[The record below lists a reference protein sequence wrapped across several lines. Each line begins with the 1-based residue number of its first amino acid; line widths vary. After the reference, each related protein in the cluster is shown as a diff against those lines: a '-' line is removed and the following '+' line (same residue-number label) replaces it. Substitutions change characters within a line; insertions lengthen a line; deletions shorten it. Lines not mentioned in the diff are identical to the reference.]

1 MPQIVQQGQ
10 LNTTALVVPDLYVVI
25 IPPAIATLNG
35 VPTNVMGVVG
45 TASWGPVG
53 VASIVGTATQYAQT
67 FGPIMPR
74 KYDMGTA
81 VALAIQQGA
90 SNFRCVRVTDG
101 TDTAATATLGSSPV
115 NITFNAKYTGSYGNN
130 ITVTLMAGSK
140 ANTWQAVVG
149 IAGATPE
156 VFNNIAG
163 TGAAFWAN
171 LASAINSGNSV
182 TRGPSNYI
190 TATAGTGTTAP
201 SAGTTTLSGGTD
213 GATTITAGTLVG
225 TDVAPY
231 KGMYCLQG
239 QGCSIGMLA
248 DADDSTQWTT
258 IDGFGAQN
266 GIYMIQVMP
275 EGTTVAGAVTAL
287 QTAGLDSPNSK
298 MMHGDWI
305 YWNDQTNN
313 ILRLVSPQGFVAGL
327 LANLSPQNS
336 TLNKQLYGVVGSQKS
351 GAPGTGQ
358 MQVYASAD
366 LQTLFQAGIDVIS
379 NPQPGG
385 SYWGVRGGIN
395 TSANEAENGDN
406 YTRMTNYLAATLA
419 AGMGV
424 YVGQLINASI
434 FNNVTATLNN
444 FLANLLQQGLLGSL
458 DGSLPYAVTCNT
470 SNNPFSMTSLGYL
483 QALVQ
488 VQYQAINR
496 YFIVNLEGGQTVTIA
511 QQNAPQS

>member
-1 MPQIVQQGQ
+1 
-10 LNTTALVVPDLYVVI
+10 
-25 IPPAIATLNG
+25 
-35 VPTNVMGVVG
+35 
-45 TASWGPVG
+45 
-53 VASIVGTATQYAQT
+53 
-67 FGPIMPR
+67 
-74 KYDMGTA
+74 
-81 VALAIQQGA
+81 
-90 SNFRCVRVTDG
+90 
-101 TDTAATATLGSSPV
+101 
-115 NITFNAKYTGSYGNN
+115 
-130 ITVTLMAGSK
+130 
-140 ANTWQAVVG
+140 VG

-156 VFNNIAG
+156 VFNNISG
-163 TGAAFWAN
+163 TGATFWAN
-171 LASAINSGNSV
+171 LATAINSGTSV

-201 SAGTTTLSGGTD
+201 TSGTTALAGGTD
-213 GATTITAGTLVG
+213 GVTTITAATLVG

-231 KGMYCLQG
+231 KGMYSLQG

-248 DADDSTQWTT
+248 DADDQTQWTT

-266 GIYMIQVMP
+266 GIYMIQVVP
-275 EGTTVAGAVTAL
+275 EGTAITAAITAM
-287 QTAGLDSPNSK
+287 QSAGLDSANSK
-298 MMHGDWI
+298 LMHGDWI

-358 MQVYASAD
+358 MQVYAAAD
-366 LQTLFQAGIDVIS
+366 LQALFQAGIDVIS

-395 TSANEAENGDN
+395 TSANAAENGDN

-424 YVGQLINASI
+424 YVGQLINSTI
-434 FNNVTATLNN
+434 FQNVTATLNN
-444 FLANLLQQGLLGSL
+444 FLANLLQQGLLGTL
-458 DGSLPYAVTCNT
+458 DGSLPYSVTCNL